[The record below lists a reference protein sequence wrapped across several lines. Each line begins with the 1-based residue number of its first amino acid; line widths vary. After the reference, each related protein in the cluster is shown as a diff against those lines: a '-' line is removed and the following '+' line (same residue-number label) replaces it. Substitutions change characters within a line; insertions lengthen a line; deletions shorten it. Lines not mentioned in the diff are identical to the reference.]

1 MNDTPSQTTQ
11 FNIHGERTAPVA
23 KTWQPIDTV
32 PWDRYVLLCD
42 KNAVRWD
49 GNMEVGRWFCGATEY
64 GCFWSP
70 GGPNGG
76 LEIGGHVS
84 MGHYDDFT
92 HWMDLP
98 DDPE

>member
-1 MNDTPSQTTQ
+1 MSQHD
-11 FNIHGERTAPVA
+11 NPERTAPVA
-23 KTWQPIDTV
+23 RFWQPINSV

-42 KNAVRWD
+42 KGAVRWD
-49 GNMEVGRWFCGATEY
+49 GNMEVGKWFGEDEPSA
-64 GCFWSP
+64 CFWSP